1 LDAYESWD
9 VVEVEREEDEEEEE
23 EEVESSMIIVN
34 GRIYLNF

>member
-34 GRIYLNF
+34 DRINLNF